1 MSDSSTKKKV
11 HSFYCLVGRITTHPP
26 QHQLLVGMCV
36 AKQKHFHLMHSVGF
50 RKPLIRNHFMTSIEH
65 QTGIP
70 STHFIQVS
78 LFLTSVNASLWG
90 GNLVKTKA
98 ALAAHL
104 RCTLPYF
111 RYYWQFHVQSW
122 NNTLI
127 WSQGKNVPVS
137 NYTCSSR
144 AYLFGTLQITSRDS
158 SMVHIASNVRQL
170 MKRGVPSGW
179 PQFWNWRMENPGIR
193 WILDLG
199 YHFVNYINV

>member
-1 MSDSSTKKKV
+1 MSDSSSKKKKSSQFLLPSRKNN
-11 HSFYCLVGRITTHPP
+11 HSS

-127 WSQGKNVPVS
+127 WSQGKNVPVP
-137 NYTCSSR
+137 NYTCSSTG
-144 AYLFGTLQITSRDS
+144 LSIWNSTDNL
-158 SMVHIASNVRQL
+158 
-170 MKRGVPSGW
+170 KRFIYGSHS
-179 PQFWNWRMENPGIR
+179 F
-193 WILDLG
+193 
-199 YHFVNYINV
+199 